1 MRIISIS
8 FFFVFVAN
16 FIFAQEQINEAFAQN
31 QLSGDSLR
39 SVKDVF
45 QSSEWHFHSR
55 SFFMGTM
62 NQGQLKDDYALAQ
75 GAGIGLLT
83 KSIKGFQLGMSGYFI
98 FNVLSS
104 NLAEKDPTT
113 QGLNRYEIGQFDV
126 LNRTNTSSFD
136 RLEELFLRYH
146 FRQSTFTLGRMSLE
160 TPFVNMQDGRM
171 RPTLEEG
178 IWIDSKGDRDK
189 WRIQGGVLWGIFPR
203 STSKWMTLKESI
215 GIYGIGSNALT
226 GKPQLVIA
234 DKING
239 VFMLNVDCQ
248 WNESNQLRYWNV
260 WVDQL
265 MSTNMLEWK
274 MTQPVL
280 KGQGYFNTML
290 IQQNSL
296 SNGGNANQ
304 QLTYFTKGSQSNV
317 ISAQVGWKKKMLN
330 FNLNYTHIFNGDR
343 YLMPREWGRDPFYT
357 FMSRERNEG
366 LANVHAFTTQ
376 LTRTQETGLK
386 WGGGLGYYR
395 LPSITN
401 FAQNKYGM
409 PSYGQ
414 VNLFASYGFKGVWE
428 GLEIRFLIAGKT
440 EMSKEII
447 PLKNQINKVNMIN
460 SNVVIDFHL

>member
-1 MRIISIS
+1 MRFVSIA
-8 FFFVFVAN
+8 FVFLFVAN
-16 FIFAQEQINEAFAQN
+16 SIFAQEQINEVISQN
-31 QLSGDSLR
+31 ELTSDSLG
-39 SVKDVF
+39 SVKELF
-45 QSSEWHFHSR
+45 QSSAWHFHSR

-178 IWIDSKGDRDK
+178 FWVDSKGK
-189 WRIQGGVLWGIFPR
+189 KNQWRIQGGVLWGIFPR

-226 GKPQLVIA
+226 GKPQLVIE

-248 WNESNQLRYWNV
+248 WNESYLIRYWSV

-265 MSTNMLEWK
+265 MSTNMLESK

-280 KGQGYFNTML
+280 NGQGYFNTML

-304 QLTYFTKGSQSNV
+304 KLTYFTKGSQSNV

-330 FNLNYTHIFNGDR
+330 INFNYTRIFNGDR

-357 FMSRERNEG
+357 FMPRERNEG
-366 LANVHAFTTQ
+366 LANVNAYTAQFTFSMKS
-376 LTRTQETGLK
+376 GFK
-386 WGGGLGYYR
+386 CGSGVGYYR

-401 FAQNKYGM
+401 FTQNKYGM

-414 VNLFASYGFKGVWE
+414 VNLFASYGFKGLWE

-440 EMSKEII
+440 EMSNEII

-460 SNVVIDFHL
+460 SNLVIDFHL